1 MDTLQCRFLGE
12 SSQIKSTECKLL
24 KLAFI
29 FFSESLARYGKSPYL
44 YPLYGLG
51 ELPQGFARL
60 SAIYGGTYML
70 DKPVEEIVYDE
81 NGQVCGVK
89 SQGETAKTK
98 MVIADPSYF
107 PDKVKK
113 VGQVN
118 NMSK

>member
-1 MDTLQCRFLGE
+1 
-12 SSQIKSTECKLL
+12 
-24 KLAFI
+24 
-29 FFSESLARYGKSPYL
+29 
-44 YPLYGLG
+44 
-51 ELPQGFARL
+51 
-60 SAIYGGTYML
+60 ML
-70 DKPVEEIVYDE
+70 DKAVEEIVYDD